1 MIVDSALYR
10 DGVRVR
16 VDCDKD
22 DLTSVRDQATGD
34 GDFVW
39 VGLHAPSSDELDR
52 VADVFSLH
60 PLAIED
66 ALKAHQRPKL
76 ERYSDGL
83 FLVLKTLWYVDE
95 HDAVE
100 TGEINLFVGHNY
112 IVSVRHGEG
121 SELHQARMELEERTS
136 VLGHGPSAVVYA
148 ICDHVVD
155 EYEAVTNSLTEDVD
169 EVETSV
175 FSPNRTQDSQRIY
188 VLKRELAEV
197 RRAVNPLREPMKRFA
212 TGSVPFVT
220 QDAAPF
226 FRDVT
231 DHVLRVS
238 ESIETL
244 DALLSTAFDA
254 HLAQISVQQNEDM
267 RKISAWVAIAAVGTL
282 VAGVYGMNFDHMPEL
297 GWHYGYF
304 YALGLMLVLSVTLY
318 RLFKKSGWL

>member
-10 DGVRVR
+10 AGVRVQ
-16 VDCDKD
+16 VECDKN
-22 DLTSVRDQATGD
+22 DLTAVRDQATGVE
-34 GDFVW
+34 DFVW
-39 VGLHAPSSDELDR
+39 VGLHQPSADELDG
-52 VADVFSLH
+52 VAKVFALH
-60 PLAIED
+60 PLAVED

-95 HDAVE
+95 DDAVE
-100 TGEINLFVGHNY
+100 TGEINLFVGRNY

-121 SELHQARMELEERTS
+121 GELHQARMDLEQRTS

-155 EYEAVTNSLTEDVD
+155 EYEIVANSLTEDVD

-188 VLKRELAEV
+188 VLKRALAEV

-212 TGSVPFVT
+212 TGSVPLVT
-220 QDAAPF
+220 QEAAPF

-231 DHVLRVS
+231 DHLLRVS
-238 ESIETL
+238 EGIETL
-244 DALLSTAFDA
+244 DTLLSTAFDA

-282 VAGVYGMNFDHMPEL
+282 VAGVYGMNFVNIPEL

-304 YALGLMLVLSVTLY
+304 YALGLMVAAALVLY
-318 RLFKKSGWL
+318 RFFKKSGWL